1 MKFINAIFTKMLKK
15 LMIKALKQ
23 SLCLHF
29 WGLSLYTAI
38 LGQFI
43 RSIDIYETSTLMPS
57 KKLLIL
63 SKRVKLWQSIYS

>member
-43 RSIDIYETSTLMPS
+43 RSMDIYDE
-57 KKLLIL
+57 KLKMYKTVCVYFHFRL
-63 SKRVKLWQSIYS
+63 